1 MRPLRV
7 LTLVDRPVEE
17 GGGERVARTI
27 AMRLDPERFDSTL
40 CATRPVDACSLD
52 GLTAAGA
59 QVLCLDRASRTSL
72 ASWWP
77 LVTFIRSK
85 RIDVI
90 HTHKFGSNV
99 WGSIIGRMSRVPVVV
114 AHEHSWSYEGD
125 AIRRFL
131 DREVV
136 GRAADVILA
145 VSRPDR
151 QRMIEVEG
159 IGPDRVRYIP
169 NGVSTQRLDE
179 RRVVRSELGIP
190 DYAPVIGA
198 VGGLRPEKAFHLLVE
213 CASLLVR
220 EFPELRALLAGS
232 GPEESR
238 LRALIRSRKLDRV
251 VSLLGYRSDVP
262 EVVAAFDVAVST
274 SEREGSPLAV
284 MEYMAGGKPV
294 VATCVGGLPDMI
306 ADGAEGLLVERG
318 NSQELAAAIGRLLRN
333 PQLRVEMGA
342 RARRRQRAEYD
353 INLTVKGIESLYEEL
368 FRVSS
373 RGRSERCAPS
383 VFETS
388 W

>member
-40 CATRPVDACSLD
+40 CATRPVDARSLD
-52 GLTAAGA
+52 GLTAAGV

-131 DREVV
+131 DREAV

-179 RRVVRSELGIP
+179 RRVVRSELGIRTTRP
-190 DYAPVIGA
+190 SSARSGA
-198 VGGLRPEKAFHLLVE
+198 
-213 CASLLVR
+213 C
-220 EFPELRALLAGS
+220 
-232 GPEESR
+232 
-238 LRALIRSRKLDRV
+238 
-251 VSLLGYRSDVP
+251 
-262 EVVAAFDVAVST
+262 
-274 SEREGSPLAV
+274 
-284 MEYMAGGKPV
+284 
-294 VATCVGGLPDMI
+294 
-306 ADGAEGLLVERG
+306 
-318 NSQELAAAIGRLLRN
+318 
-333 PQLRVEMGA
+333 
-342 RARRRQRAEYD
+342 ARRRRSIFSWSVRACSCATFPNCAHCWPAAGPRNPGSGRSSD
-353 INLTVKGIESLYEEL
+353 LGNWIGSSLCWATDRTCRRLLQHLTS
-368 FRVSS
+368 RCPHP
-373 RGRSERCAPS
+373 RGRGVRLR
-383 VFETS
+383 
-388 W
+388 